1 MTVKIQ
7 LFDKVG
13 VALPSI
19 IQVAERVPR
28 EAENGTSVG

>member
-1 MTVKIQ
+1 MKIQ
-7 LFDKVG
+7 LFNNVG
-13 VALPSI
+13 VAQPSI